1 MKKKDYE
8 NGVWRTIG
16 GRRVF
21 IRTGQSLSD
30 AMKDSGKFKTRMNE
44 KAVKGAREEDLKEQ
58 YKDSLNN
65 VSKME
70 YNGEITK
77 EEYDKAIK
85 NINRTY
91 IDKRN
96 EYAGIKKED
105 KFYTRKDGTK
115 EYDPYKG
122 TRFEKKYDSVEDA
135 LNDPSHPTRKY
146 IDERFSS
153 ESPIEEEAR
162 LERERINA
170 NLNEEKVN
178 RKLSRQYKTKEKEN
192 DRISKGMTK
201 EEYKNGK
208 YNFEYKDGMLTMK
221 DKKGNELN
229 SWGLSKENW
238 EEDKDYWKDKAISEH
253 KEEMY
258 WLTKDLE
265 DEFGENADFNT
276 NYLHKQKGYSYKQI
290 ENMSNE
296 EYDRMFKDWKQEK
309 TRKLNSINRVKNNRV
324 VENIGTGNKYYE
336 IGNGQWRS
344 EKDGY
349 DYYIDFN
356 SSNIDNPKY
365 RDVASGRI
373 INTNPRA
380 DNYWDYE
387 GNGLKSKY
395 KGTVDYLKQT
405 TNMSGAEILELLKR
419 IDEDKK

>member
-1 MKKKDYE
+1 MAKKKYDSSE
-8 NGVWRTIG
+8 GIWRTIG

-21 IRTGQSLSD
+21 IKTGQSLSD
-30 AMKDSGKFKTRMNE
+30 AMKDSGKFKTKMNE

-77 EEYDKAIK
+77 EEYDKAVK
-85 NINRTY
+85 DINKAY

-135 LNDPSHPTRKY
+135 LNDTNHPTRKY
-146 IDERFSS
+146 IDSKFLS
-153 ESPIEEEAR
+153 ESPVEEEAR
-162 LERERINA
+162 LEQERINA
-170 NLNEEKVN
+170 NLNEEKAN
-178 RKLSRQYKTKEKEN
+178 RRLSRQYKNKEKEN

-238 EEDKDYWKDKAISEH
+238 EEGKDYWKDKAISEH
-253 KEEMY
+253 KEEMH
-258 WLTKDLE
+258 WLTKDIE
-265 DEFGENADFNT
+265 EEFGENADFNT

-296 EYDRMFKDWKQEK
+296 EYDRMFKDWKQD
-309 TRKLNSINRVKNNRV
+309 
-324 VENIGTGNKYYE
+324 KY
-336 IGNGQWRS
+336 
-344 EKDGY
+344 D
-349 DYYIDFN
+349 
-356 SSNIDNPKY
+356 SSLPQ
-365 RDVASGRI
+365 
-373 INTNPRA
+373 
-380 DNYWDYE
+380 
-387 GNGLKSKY
+387 KY
-395 KGTVDYLKQT
+395 KGTVDYLKET
-405 TNMSGAEILELLKR
+405 TNMNGSEILELLKK